1 MWLRIVLAL
10 LIVAPLTSL
19 SAQEP
24 PPEPPPEETAP
35 PEQAPPEQAPPEQA
49 PPEQA
54 PPQEAPPP
62 QAAPQQ
68 APPQPAPTEA
78 PPPEA
83 APAEPTEKQS
93 FWNKLWPKQDEVLP
107 VPEGTTAAQPVP
119 TPTAPRRLAGVQ
131 KRLRASRV
139 GTDLVGRRYLDLV
152 DTGTATAGQLNE
164 FGIWLSG
171 QGILEPAE
179 EYFRAA
185 LELNDADAE
194 VWNNLGMVQL
204 RLGQDGAK
212 SSFEHAIELVPT
224 HAVAHYNMGIV
235 LDHAGEYDA
244 AVEEYI
250 RALTLDPRLGD
261 PVHNPQVVHN
271 QRLLVVRL
279 GLYERKAKT
288 LGLPMGQ
295 AAPKK

>member
-1 MWLRIVLAL
+1 V
-10 LIVAPLTSL
+10 
-19 SAQEP
+19 QE
-24 PPEPPPEETAP
+24 
-35 PEQAPPEQAPPEQA
+35 
-49 PPEQA
+49 
-54 PPQEAPPP
+54 
-62 QAAPQQ
+62 
-68 APPQPAPTEA
+68 
-78 PPPEA
+78 
-83 APAEPTEKQS
+83 
-93 FWNKLWPKQDEVLP
+93 
-107 VPEGTTAAQPVP
+107 
-119 TPTAPRRLAGVQ
+119 
-131 KRLRASRV
+131 RLRASRV

-185 LELNDADAE
+185 LELNQEDAE

-212 SSFEHAIELVPT
+212 SSFQHAIELVPT
-224 HAVAHYNMGIV
+224 HAVAHYNMGIF

-279 GLYERKAKT
+279 GLYERKART

-295 AAPKK
+295 VAPKK